1 MDDPAIV
8 ELYWQRSDRAIP
20 ETAAKY
26 GAYCRSI
33 ACNILQNPED
43 AEECLNDTWL
53 RAWNA
58 MPDQRPAQLKPFLG
72 RLTRWVSLDRRR
84 HEGRERR
91 GSGDFDLALEE
102 LDGCLAGPDTAETA
116 LETAELTA
124 AINRFLAS
132 LRPDER
138 TVFLARYYFGY
149 PLRTVAQRHGFGLSK
164 VKTMLHRTRKK
175 LQSQLRKEGYL

>member
-26 GAYCRSI
+26 GVYCRSI

-84 HEGRERR
+84 REGRERR
-91 GSGDFDLALEE
+91 GGGDFDLALEE
-102 LDGCLAGPDTAETA
+102 LE
-116 LETAELTA
+116 
-124 AINRFLAS
+124 I
-132 LRPDER
+132 
-138 TVFLARYYFGY
+138 
-149 PLRTVAQRHGFGLSK
+149 
-164 VKTMLHRTRKK
+164 K
-175 LQSQLRKEGYL
+175 LG

>member
-1 MDDPAIV
+1 MEDGQIV
-8 ELYWQRSDRAIP
+8 DLYWQRSDLAIS
-20 ETAAKY
+20 ETNRKY
-26 GAYCRSI
+26 GRYCHSI
-33 ACNILQNPED
+33 AYHICGLDED
-43 AEECLNDTWL
+43 AEECVNDTWL

-84 HEGRERR
+84 REGRERR
-91 GSGDFDLALEE
+91 GGGDFDLALEE

-149 PLRTVAQRHGFGLSK
+149 PLQTVAERHGFGLSK

-175 LQSQLRKEGYL
+175 LRSQLRKEGYL